1 MPHRYLWIHRSSC
14 FPRSPWSILTMPC
27 GVLVWPMST
36 GLRRSWTIRSST
48 VLASCPLPP
57 PLTVKVCSFFFP
69 HPFQF
74 VLFSFAFLYM
84 VTFIWNTCIG
94 MALPL
99 AFLLIL
105 LICLGRSNTYG
116 PDGFVRDHL
125 VPCNTNVMGYPFYD
139 GTRGVSSLPL
149 LSLLLFLFHLS
160 TAHSNM
166 FSFKFQPIIQEH

>member
-1 MPHRYLWIHRSSC
+1 
-14 FPRSPWSILTMPC
+14 
-27 GVLVWPMST
+27 
-36 GLRRSWTIRSST
+36 
-48 VLASCPLPP
+48 
-57 PLTVKVCSFFFP
+57 
-69 HPFQF
+69 
-74 VLFSFAFLYM
+74 
-84 VTFIWNTCIG
+84 